1 MQMRKQIWIVMLL
14 TTFFLG
20 VCMPT
25 VPCLG
30 QEASENESI
39 IYEYDEL
46 NRVVKA
52 TYPDG
57 TVVTFEYDKNGN
69 VSERLIIP
77 PENSQTESSGMNSE
91 VDVTNPSD
99 TEADENV
106 VSNEKEETESVNLTT
121 NVENSNLTRE
131 DGRLQTEE
139 TEPGGA
145 MNGNNDSITDESIE
159 EEDKNKITLLPWI
172 LGALAVAGGIVWVVS
187 RKNADTRK
195 EEEE

>member
-77 PENSQTESSGMNSE
+77 PEELQTE
-91 VDVTNPSD
+91 
-99 TEADENV
+99 
-106 VSNEKEETESVNLTT
+106 SNEKEETESVNLTT
-121 NVENSNLTRE
+121 NVENSNPAGE

-145 MNGNNDSITDESIE
+145 MNGNNDSITDESITDESIE